1 MMMKNTIQ
9 SHCSF
14 FAGIFSPKIKTTSD
28 PQVLVCLSVINQSS
42 RPYSHAVIFSIMQH
56 CLSAQG
62 QFIVYLLSTAAL
74 TISILHMSLSALR
87 CHHNRFHFH
96 WRTGEQS
103 DWVTG
108 GVRVMYT
115 GPGLIWQIAL
125 HVGTQ
130 QAGCKS
136 IDGPSCN
143 LTFIGPDKT
152 RRCDE
157 WRWRDIVTMM
167 RPVVIGSLQP
177 WHSSPNLA
185 Q

>member
-1 MMMKNTIQ
+1 MKDTFQ

-14 FAGIFSPKIKTTSD
+14 F
-28 PQVLVCLSVINQSS
+28 VSVINQSS
-42 RPYSHAVIFSIMQH
+42 RPYCHAVIFSIMQH

-62 QFIVYLLSTAAL
+62 QFIVYLLSTVEPPCSPMSPQPLQLSL
-74 TISILHMSLSALR
+74 TD
-87 CHHNRFHFH
+87 
-96 WRTGEQS
+96 WRTIWLSNWRRQGHAYGS
-103 DWVTG
+103 RTNLTDSVT
-108 GVRVMYT
+108 
-115 GPGLIWQIAL
+115 I
-125 HVGTQ
+125 GTQ

-136 IDGPSCN
+136 INGPSWN
-143 LTFIGPDKT
+143 LTFIAPDKT

-157 WRWRDIVTMM
+157 WRWRDITTMM